1 MALSVILAV
10 IGVLLLVISLAQPLA
25 GLLRLP
31 FSVLLAAIGML
42 IAAGASFLLH
52 TDLTDAFDDVA
63 RAILDFPIG
72 STVFLY
78 VFLPTLV
85 FQTALTLDVRQMI
98 PDWVPIFVLAVVAVI
113 VATVVIG
120 FALLPFAGQ
129 PLLLCLL
136 VGAIVATTDPVAVVG
151 IFRDIGAP
159 ARLGRLVEG
168 ESLLNDAAAI
178 TLFSMFLAIFVA
190 GETPG
195 FGDTALSFLWTLCGG
210 ALVGHLAAR
219 AAAWLIGRLPDA
231 RSAAVSISFALA
243 YLVFIACEQ
252 LLGVS
257 GVIAVVVAGMTMSLL
272 GPSRASPDGWSY
284 LTGFW
289 DQVAFWA
296 SSLVFVLA
304 AILVPRL
311 LASLSMFDFFL
322 ILVVAVAALLARGLI
337 LFLLLPLLS
346 LLRLSPQISI
356 PYRVVILW
364 GGLRGAVT
372 LALALSV
379 TEHDTI
385 PDDIQRF
392 VAILATGFVLFT
404 LLIQGTTMRWVIS
417 SLGLNLLSP
426 RDAAMRGQVLAVA
439 LENVREAVANAA
451 ELYKVSSA
459 TALAEARRYAERID
473 EAASAGQG
481 RELTDKERLS
491 LGLLTLAGREREL
504 IIERMRARTVS
515 TALLPTLLAHA
526 ETLLDRA
533 RTGGWQEYQRAAKQ
547 TLAFGWKFG
556 LAQFLHRRLHA
567 SGPLERLL
575 ARRFELLFVVR
586 TILEELDPFIDSKI
600 VPILG
605 MRVGEVLHEIV
616 HRRQEAVDTG
626 LDALRLQY
634 PLYAESLERRLLRKI
649 ALRQE
654 ELEYTILFEDGLIGP
669 ELYDNLRRSVDA
681 DRKEAD
687 RQRRLDLA
695 VTARELVSELP
706 LFADLT
712 GEQLTEVTKLLQP
725 LFVIPGEQIIR
736 RGAPG
741 DAVYFIASGALEVSL
756 PDGRKV
762 RLGRGDVVGEMALL
776 HGLPRQSDVHAISY
790 CFLLRLDVRAF
801 QGFLE
806 RHPGIRQSIEQ
817 VAAQRAAENAEAVA

>member
-1 MALSVILAV
+1 MALPVILAV

-25 GLLRLP
+25 GALRMP
-31 FSVLLAAIGML
+31 FSVVLAAIGML
-42 IAAGASFLLH
+42 IGAAASFLLH
-52 TDLTDAFDDVA
+52 TELTDAFNEPA

-78 VFLPTLV
+78 VFLPTLI
-85 FQTALTLDVRQMI
+85 FQTALTLDVRQMM
-98 PDWVPIFVLAVVAVI
+98 PDWVPIFVLAVLAVVVATAVI
-113 VATVVIG
+113 G
-120 FALLPFAGQ
+120 LALLPLAGQ
-129 PLLLCLL
+129 PLLVCLL
-136 VGAIVATTDPVAVVG
+136 LGAIVATTDPVAVVG

-178 TLFSMFLAIFVA
+178 TLFSVFLAILVA

-195 FGDTALSFLWTLCGG
+195 FGDAALSFLWTLCGG

-219 AAAWLIGRLPDA
+219 AAAWLIGRMPEQ

-257 GVIAVVVAGMTMSLL
+257 GVIAVVVAGMTLSLI

-284 LTGFW
+284 LTGIW
-289 DQVAFWA
+289 DQIAFWA

-311 LASLSMFDFFL
+311 LASLSLFDLFL
-322 ILVVAVAALLARGLI
+322 ILVVAAAALAARAVI
-337 LFLLLPLLS
+337 LFALLPLLS
-346 LLRLSPQISI
+346 LLKLSPPVSI

-372 LALALSV
+372 LALALAV
-379 TEHDTI
+379 TENDI
-385 PDDIQRF
+385 VPDDIQRF

-439 LENVREAVANAA
+439 LENVREAVARAA
-451 ELYKVSSA
+451 EAYRVASA
-459 TALAEARRYAERID
+459 TALSEARRYAERID

-491 LGLLTLAGREREL
+491 LGLLTLAGRERDI

-515 TALLPTLLAHA
+515 AALLPSLLAQA

-533 RTGGWQEYQRAAKQ
+533 RAGGWSEYQRAAKQ
-547 TLAFGWKFG
+547 TLAFDWKFG
-556 LAQFLHRRLHA
+556 FAQFLHRRLHA

-575 ARRFELLFVVR
+575 ARRFEMLFVAR
-586 TILEELDPFIDSKI
+586 TVLEELSPFIDSKI

-605 MRVGEVLHEIV
+605 LRVGEVLHEIV
-616 HRRQEAVDTG
+616 ERRQEAVAAG

-654 ELEYTILFEDGLIGP
+654 ELEYIVLFEDGLIGP

-695 VTARELVSELP
+695 LNARELVGELP

-725 LFVIPGEQIIR
+725 LFVIPGEQVIR

-741 DAVYFIASGALEVSL
+741 DAVYFVASGALEVSL
-756 PDGRKV
+756 PGRKV

-776 HGLPRQSDVHAISY
+776 HGRPRQSDVHAISY

-801 QGFLE
+801 QGFLAK
-806 RHPGIRQSIEQ
+806 HPGIRQSIEQ
-817 VAAQRAAENAEAVA
+817 VAAERAAANAEAVA